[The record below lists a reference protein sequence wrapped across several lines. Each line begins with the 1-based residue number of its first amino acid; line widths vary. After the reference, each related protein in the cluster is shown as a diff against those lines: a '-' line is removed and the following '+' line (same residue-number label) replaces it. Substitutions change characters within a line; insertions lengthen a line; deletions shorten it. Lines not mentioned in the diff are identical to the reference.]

1 MNLKRTLK
9 DRVTRTL
16 ILSMAF
22 FFSGLAFFGFRMF
35 DGGEQTPSQQFM
47 KDTAPHI
54 EEKERL
60 IPSLAGYPEPEVFH
74 QFTYTRG
81 VTLTVEGQCKDSYYV
96 VMVYGTE
103 VDYRAAPMDAR
114 FNTAYPCTGDKFAE
128 RIPIDTLFLKEG
140 TGYYVI
146 KAHQGEKGYLVR
158 PLLSNRVLY
167 EHYY

>member
-35 DGGEQTPSQQFM
+35 EGKEQVPGQQFM
-47 KDTAPHI
+47 KDIAPHI

-60 IPSLAGYPEPEVFH
+60 IPSLANYPEPEVFH

-81 VTLTVEGQCKDSYYV
+81 AELTVEGVCKDSYYV
-96 VMVYGTE
+96 VIVYGKD
-103 VDYRAAPMDAR
+103 VDYRATPMDAR
-114 FNTAYPCTGDKFAE
+114 FNTAYPCVGEGFSE

-140 TGYYVI
+140 AGYYVI
-146 KAHQGEKGYLVR
+146 KAHQGEKGTWYD
-158 PLLSNRVLY
+158 PY
-167 EHYY
+167 